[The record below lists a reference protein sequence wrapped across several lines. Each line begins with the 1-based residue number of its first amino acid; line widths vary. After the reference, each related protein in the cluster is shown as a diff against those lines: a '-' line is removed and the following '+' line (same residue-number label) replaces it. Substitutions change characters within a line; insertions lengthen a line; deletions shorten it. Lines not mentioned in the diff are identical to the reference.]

1 MSRRPLL
8 FVGLVAALL
17 TLQTGFLGQF
27 RPLGSR
33 RRSGWRSVS
42 PLAKT
47 RRFAEEEES
56 AELSEMAKANIEK
69 LSEEIKDL
77 NDVIEEKKGAHSRL
91 KLEIDNFR
99 QRTRSELAV
108 ARGKAAIPLVQELL
122 PIADEYEYAKQNL
135 KVETDGQKAVVAKF
149 EALFEKMLQSW
160 KSLGIEKMA
169 SVGEEFNPELHEAA
183 VLCTVIAL
191 EPIIA
196 SSAKVPPEEK
206 KQARPAVGT
215 AKADV
220 GDSADTDMDTSTWVE
235 SEDSDLKELFGH
247 NGVKLTAG
255 IIVADVVG
263 AGILAMP
270 VVQGSGSSD

>member
-183 VLCTVIAL
+183 Q
-191 EPIIA
+191 
-196 SSAKVPPEEK
+196 SSPWNQSS
-206 KQARPAVGT
+206 QARPRCPQR
-215 AKADV
+215 KR
-220 GDSADTDMDTSTWVE
+220 SRR
-235 SEDSDLKELFGH
+235 DLPLG
-247 NGVKLTAG
+247 LQRQ
-255 IIVADVVG
+255 
-263 AGILAMP
+263 M
-270 VVQGSGSSD
+270 

>member
-1 MSRRPLL
+1 
-8 FVGLVAALL
+8 
-17 TLQTGFLGQF
+17 
-27 RPLGSR
+27 
-33 RRSGWRSVS
+33 
-42 PLAKT
+42 
-47 RRFAEEEES
+47 
-56 AELSEMAKANIEK
+56 MAKANIEK

-169 SVGEEFNPELHEAA
+169 SVGEEFNPELHEAVSMIPSEEYKEDRA
-183 VLCTVIAL
+183 RAL
-191 EPIIA
+191 
-196 SSAKVPPEEK
+196 
-206 KQARPAVGT
+206 R
-215 AKADV
+215 
-220 GDSADTDMDTSTWVE
+220 
-235 SEDSDLKELFGH
+235 
-247 NGVKLTAG
+247 
-255 IIVADVVG
+255 
-263 AGILAMP
+263 
-270 VVQGSGSSD
+270 